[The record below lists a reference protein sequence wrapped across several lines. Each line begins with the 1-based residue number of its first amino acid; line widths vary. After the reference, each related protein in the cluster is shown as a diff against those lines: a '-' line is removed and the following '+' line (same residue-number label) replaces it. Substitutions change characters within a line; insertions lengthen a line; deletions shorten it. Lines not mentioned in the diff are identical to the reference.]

1 MIFSH
6 VLYQLSYLGVEGDR
20 VAEKFSPAR
29 FGAYKDKWRRCPA
42 AENANTN
49 GRRSELAE
57 RSGTATPS
65 LTKSP
70 DQVPP
75 RRNDHIH
82 HHHHEYSRHDH
93 DHHRDT
99 DRRRLFWAM
108 LLIGGFMVVEVV
120 GGVVSGSLA
129 LLSDAGHMLTDFAA
143 LALAWFAFRIARRKP
158 DLRRSYGYHR
168 VQVLSAFVNG
178 LALLVIVAWIGV
190 EAALRLIDPSPVLAG
205 PMLAVASLGLGVNIA
220 AFVILH
226 GGDHTDLNIRG
237 AALHV
242 LGDLLG
248 SVAAIV
254 AAIVIMMTGWAPIDP
269 LLSLAVGLL
278 ILKSAQRLVRDAGHI
293 LLEGTPEAID
303 PNDVRGRITAAVP
316 AVIDLHHLHIW
327 SLTATHPVVTLH
339 AVVDASA
346 DNDTTLEAINRS
358 LKDLFG
364 IAHAT
369 IQLERVRCPDGPQTH
384 DD

>member
-1 MIFSH
+1 
-6 VLYQLSYLGVEGDR
+6 
-20 VAEKFSPAR
+20 
-29 FGAYKDKWRRCPA
+29 
-42 AENANTN
+42 
-49 GRRSELAE
+49 
-57 RSGTATPS
+57 
-65 LTKSP
+65 
-70 DQVPP
+70 
-75 RRNDHIH
+75 
-82 HHHHEYSRHDH
+82 
-93 DHHRDT
+93 
-99 DRRRLFWAM
+99 
-108 LLIGGFMVVEVV
+108 MVVEVV

-158 DLRRSYGYHR
+158 DLRRSYGHIIACR
-168 VQVLSAFVNG
+168 SWVRASSTVWRCSSSSPDRR
-178 LALLVIVAWIGV
+178 V
-190 EAALRLIDPSPVLAG
+190 EAAPRLIDPSPVLAG